1 MTYTEMPAKRT
12 LTFVIHNIDRPARVS
27 ATSKLKQSYNKSTRT
42 LTLTASSIA
51 LPLSITLTK

>member
-1 MTYTEMPAKRT
+1 MPAKRT